1 MIRLSFRSTN
11 PNIDVNKFA
20 NKYWSGGG
28 HILAAG
34 GNSPL
39 LLKEVEDKLEE
50 QIKNNLHE
58 NNQ

>member
-1 MIRLSFRSTN
+1 
-11 PNIDVNKFA
+11 
-20 NKYWSGGG
+20 
-28 HILAAG
+28 LAAG